1 MAMSLVK
8 AEAERLCNCGKH
20 CFLLTVDARGSPPK
34 KKVSPPPDWPG
45 LATNNPANIGI
56 GNALGIVIGLRNDI
70 FVLDIDLP
78 AVLAFGRLQAVH
90 GMLDVP
96 SVRTCSGGFHY
107 YFGYK
112 ASVAA
117 GLLNCR
123 NQTKLWVG
131 GERVA
136 IDTRGDGGFVIAP
149 PTQVRGIGK
158 YEWLFYIPW

>member
-1 MAMSLVK
+1 MAMSVVN
-8 AEAERLCNCGKH
+8 AEAERLCNSGKH
-20 CFLLTVDARGSPPK
+20 CFLLTVDARGSLPK

-45 LATNNPANIGI
+45 VATSNPANIGI
-56 GNALGIVIGLRNDI
+56 GNALGIVTGLRNDI

-78 AVLAFGRLQAVH
+78 AVPLFGRLQAVH

-123 NQTKLWVG
+123 NPTKLWVG

-136 IDTRGDGGFVIAP
+136 IDTRGDG
-149 PTQVRGIGK
+149 
-158 YEWLFYIPW
+158 